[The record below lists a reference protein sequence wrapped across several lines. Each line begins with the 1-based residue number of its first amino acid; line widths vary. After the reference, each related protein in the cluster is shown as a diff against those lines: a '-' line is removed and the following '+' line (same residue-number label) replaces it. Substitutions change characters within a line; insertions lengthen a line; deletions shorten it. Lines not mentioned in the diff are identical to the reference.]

1 MVTFTQRVLKGHE
14 DTSGNVDSLKT
25 LLVKVPESFN
35 LKISRGGFFPPMLF
49 FSIQALFCWLYSSD
63 CTRDCNVLCWHCL
76 LFSKAFTWVTTSFW
90 VWSASVGSHRKTLLV
105 DSWFKKT
112 KNISRTVRTLCPTW
126 IWCHLHTSSFSHLLI
141 LHGACTPV
149 YLRLVPSH
157 TKGGFKPNVVFDPGS
172 TSVTGGL
179 AWITS

>member
-1 MVTFTQRVLKGHE
+1 MVTFTQQVLKGHE

-35 LKISRGGFFPPMLF
+35 LKISRRVFFPSNVIF
-49 FSIQALFCWLYSSD
+49 FHPSAVLLIVL
-63 CTRDCNVLCWHCL
+63 CNVLCWHCL

-90 VWSASVGSHRKTLLV
+90 VWSASVRSHRKTLLV

-112 KNISRTVRTLCPTW
+112 KSISRTVRTLCPTW